1 MKLNTQYMHSL
12 HFALELD
19 REIDLDEVR
28 DRLAANTRIAV
39 THKKS
44 ANQVFSFGRDHGYY
58 GRIMSQAVV
67 ALDTLAVR
75 NGNEVVGFSFTPQ
88 DGNPLLSTVAAVL
101 WYLEP
106 EKLEERLD
114 ILRRYLYTEI

>member
-1 MKLNTQYMHSL
+1 MDLPGKYMHSM
-12 HFALELD
+12 HFALTLD
-19 REIDLDEVR
+19 HEITLNEVKE
-28 DRLAANTRIAV
+28 RLMENTRVAV

-67 ALDTLAVR
+67 SLETLAVR

-88 DGNPLLSTVAAVL
+88 DGNPLLSTVAAML
-101 WYLEP
+101 WYLTP
-106 EKLEERLD
+106 EDMNDRID
-114 ILRRYLYTEI
+114 ILRRYLFSEI

>member
-1 MKLNTQYMHSL
+1 MHSL

-28 DRLAANTRIAV
+28 ERLAANTRIAV

-75 NGNEVVGFSFTPQ
+75 NRNEIVGFSFTPQ